1 MLGGGDGMTL
11 ATITP
16 LEVDVLGRY
25 IYGLCGILVDQSK
38 AYLLE
43 SRLGPL
49 LEEFQCHSYWELYT
63 RAQHDASQHISQRI
77 IDAISTK
84 ETSFFRDQTP
94 FDLLKFKLLPDYFDR
109 VRSTANG
116 TVPYLS
122 LWSAACSTGQ
132 EVYSIS
138 MTLKELPGDFGP
150 YRSTILGTDISDTA
164 LVQASYGCYN
174 KLEMARGLSPDRII
188 RYFQAV
194 GSQWRVKDELRSLVS
209 FRKLNLLESF
219 AALRTFDIIFCRN
232 VAIYFSQA
240 DRTQLFE
247 RLAKHLH
254 PAGALLIGATESLQ
268 GITTRYIRKVYHNT
282 VFYQLR

>member
-1 MLGGGDGMTL
+1 MTL

-16 LEVDVLGRY
+16 LEVDVLGHY

-49 LEEFQCHSYWELYT
+49 LEEFQCHSYCELYT
-63 RAQHDASQHISQRI
+63 RAQSDTSRHLPQRI
-77 IDAISTK
+77 IDAISTN

-94 FDLLKFKLLPDYFDR
+94 FDLLKCKLLTDYFDR
-109 VRSTANG
+109 VRGTANG
-116 TVPYLS
+116 TVPRLN

-132 EVYSIS
+132 EVYSIA
-138 MTLKELPGDFGP
+138 MTLKELPSDVGP

-164 LVQASYGCYN
+164 LAQASYGCYN
-174 KLEMARGLSPDRII
+174 KMEMARGLSPDRIT

-194 GSQWRVKDELRSLVS
+194 GSQWRVKDELRALGS

-219 AALRTFDIIFCRN
+219 AGLGTFDIIFCRN

-240 DRTQLFE
+240 DRTRLFE

-268 GITTRYIRKVYHNT
+268 GITIRYIRKVYRNT

>member
-1 MLGGGDGMTL
+1 
-11 ATITP
+11 
-16 LEVDVLGRY
+16 
-25 IYGLCGILVDQSK
+25 
-38 AYLLE
+38 
-43 SRLGPL
+43 
-49 LEEFQCHSYWELYT
+49 
-63 RAQHDASQHISQRI
+63 
-77 IDAISTK
+77 
-84 ETSFFRDQTP
+84 
-94 FDLLKFKLLPDYFDR
+94 
-109 VRSTANG
+109 
-116 TVPYLS
+116 
-122 LWSAACSTGQ
+122 
-132 EVYSIS
+132 
-138 MTLKELPGDFGP
+138 MTLKELPSDFGP

-174 KLEMARGLSPDRII
+174 KIEMARGLSPDRIT

>member
-1 MLGGGDGMTL
+1 MTL

-49 LEEFQCHSYWELYT
+49 LVEFQCHSYCELYA
-63 RAQHDASQHISQRI
+63 RAQSDTSRHISQRI

-94 FDLLKFKLLPDYFDR
+94 FDLLKVKLLPDYFDR
-109 VRSTANG
+109 VRGTANG
-116 TVPYLS
+116 IAPHLN
-122 LWSAACSTGQ
+122 LWSTACSTGQ
-132 EVYSIS
+132 EVYSLA
-138 MTLKELPGDFGP
+138 MTLKELPIDFGH
-150 YRSTILGTDISDTA
+150 YRITILGTDISDMA
-164 LVQASYGCYN
+164 LAQASYGFYN
-174 KLEMARGLSPDRII
+174 KVEMARGLSPDRIA

-194 GSQWRVKDELRSLVS
+194 SSRWRVKDELRALVS

-219 AALRTFDIIFCRN
+219 AGLGTFDIIFCRN
-232 VAIYFSQA
+232 VAIYFSRP
-240 DRTQLFE
+240 DRTRLFE
-247 RLAKHLH
+247 RLAKHLR

-268 GITTRYIRKVYHNT
+268 GITTRYIRQVYHNT
-282 VFYQLR
+282 AFYQLR

>member
-1 MLGGGDGMTL
+1 MTL

-49 LEEFQCHSYWELYT
+49 LTEFQCRSYCELYT
-63 RAQHDASQHISQRI
+63 RAQRDTSQHLPQRI
-77 IDAISTK
+77 IDAICTK

-94 FDLLKFKLLPDYFDR
+94 FDLLKCKLLPDYFDR
-109 VRSTANG
+109 IRSTANS
-116 TVPYLS
+116 TAPRLS
-122 LWSAACSTGQ
+122 FWSAACSTGQ
-132 EVYSIS
+132 EVYSIA
-138 MTLKELPGDFGP
+138 MTLKELPVDCGHC
-150 YRSTILGTDISDTA
+150 RVTILGTDISDTA
-164 LVQASYGCYN
+164 LAQASLGCYN
-174 KLEMARGLSPDRII
+174 KTAMARGLSPDRIA

-194 GSQWRVKDELRSLVS
+194 GSQWRVKDELRALVS

-219 AALRTFDIIFCRN
+219 AGLGTFDIIFCRN

-240 DRTQLFE
+240 ERTRLFE
-247 RLAKHLH
+247 RLAEHLH
-254 PAGALLIGATESLQ
+254 PAGTLLIGVTESLQ
-268 GITTRYIRKVYHNT
+268 GITTRYVRKIYHNT
-282 VFYQLR
+282 AFYQLR

>member
-1 MLGGGDGMTL
+1 MTL

-16 LEVDVLGRY
+16 LEVDVLGHY

-49 LEEFQCHSYWELYT
+49 LEEFQCHSYCELYT
-63 RAQHDASQHISQRI
+63 RAQSDTSRHIPQRI
-77 IDAISTK
+77 IDAISTN

-94 FDLLKFKLLPDYFDR
+94 FDLLKCKLLTDYFDR
-109 VRSTANG
+109 VRGTANG
-116 TVPYLS
+116 TVPRLN

-132 EVYSIS
+132 EVYSIA
-138 MTLKELPGDFGP
+138 MTLKELPSDVGP

-164 LVQASYGCYN
+164 LAQASYGCYN
-174 KLEMARGLSPDRII
+174 KMEMARGLSPDRIT

-194 GSQWRVKDELRSLVS
+194 GLQWRVKDELRALGS

-219 AALRTFDIIFCRN
+219 AGLGTFDIIFCRN

-268 GITTRYIRKVYHNT
+268 GITIRYIRKVYHNT

>member
-1 MLGGGDGMTL
+1 MTL

-49 LEEFQCHSYWELYT
+49 LEEFQCRNYCELYA
-63 RAQHDASQHISQRI
+63 RAQRDASRHIPQRI

-109 VRSTANG
+109 VRGTANG
-116 TVPYLS
+116 TVPRLS

-132 EVYSIS
+132 EVYSIA
-138 MTLKELPGDFGP
+138 MTLQELPSDFGP
-150 YRSTILGTDISDTA
+150 YRSTILGTDISATA
-164 LVQASYGCYN
+164 LAQASDGCYN
-174 KLEMARGLSPDRII
+174 KVEMARGLSPDRIT

-194 GSQWRVKDELRSLVS
+194 GSQCRVKDELRALVS

-240 DRTQLFE
+240 DRTRLFE
-247 RLAKHLH
+247 RLAQHLH
-254 PAGALLIGATESLQ
+254 PAGALLIGTTESLQ

>member
-1 MLGGGDGMTL
+1 MTL

-49 LEEFQCHSYWELYT
+49 LEEFQCRSYCELYT
-63 RAQHDASQHISQRI
+63 RAQRDASQHIPQRI

-94 FDLLKFKLLPDYFDR
+94 FDLLKYKLLPDYFDR
-109 VRSTANG
+109 VRG
-116 TVPYLS
+116 TTNSPVPHLS

-132 EVYSIS
+132 EVYSIA
-138 MTLKELPGDFGP
+138 MTLKELRSDVGP
-150 YRSTILGTDISDTA
+150 YRSTILGTDISATA
-164 LVQASYGCYN
+164 LAQASDGCYN
-174 KLEMARGLSPDRII
+174 KLEMARGLSPDRIT
-188 RYFQAV
+188 RYFQAE
-194 GSQWRVKDELRSLVS
+194 GSQWRVTDELRALVS

-240 DRTQLFE
+240 DRRQLFE

>member
-1 MLGGGDGMTL
+1 MTL

-49 LEEFQCHSYWELYT
+49 LEEFQCRNYCELYT
-63 RAQHDASQHISQRI
+63 RAQRDASRHIPQRI

-109 VRSTANG
+109 ARDTANG
-116 TVPYLS
+116 ALPRLS
-122 LWSAACSTGQ
+122 FWSAACSTGQ
-132 EVYSIS
+132 EVYSIA
-138 MTLKELPGDFGP
+138 MILKEFPIDFRQ
-150 YRSTILGTDISDTA
+150 YRITILGTDISDMA
-164 LVQASYGCYN
+164 LAQASYGFYN
-174 KLEMARGLSPDRII
+174 KVEMARGLSSDRIA

-194 GSQWRVKDELRSLVS
+194 GSRWRVKDDLRALVS

-219 AALRTFDIIFCRN
+219 AALGTFDIIFCRN
-232 VAIYFSQA
+232 VAIYFSQP
-240 DRTQLFE
+240 DRTRLFE

-268 GITTRYIRKVYHNT
+268 GITTRFIRKVYHNT
-282 VFYQLR
+282 AFYQLR

>member
-1 MLGGGDGMTL
+1 MTL
-11 ATITP
+11 ATLTP
-16 LEVDVLGRY
+16 LEIEVLGRY
-25 IYGLCGILVDQSK
+25 ISGLCGILLDQSK

-49 LEEFQCHSYWELYT
+49 LGEFQCHSYCELST
-63 RAQHDASQHISQRI
+63 RAQRDASQHIPQRI

-109 VRSTANG
+109 VRGTANG
-116 TVPYLS
+116 TVPHLS

-132 EVYSIS
+132 EVYSIA
-138 MTLKELPGDFGP
+138 MMLKELLSDFGH
-150 YRSTILGTDISDTA
+150 YRLPILGTDISGTA
-164 LVQASYGCYN
+164 LAQASYGCYN
-174 KLEMARGLSPDRII
+174 KIEMARGLSPDRIT

-194 GSQWRVKDELRSLVS
+194 GSQWRVKDELRALVS

-219 AALRTFDIIFCRN
+219 AALGTFDLIFCRN
-232 VAIYFSQA
+232 VAIYFSQV
-240 DRTQLFE
+240 DRTRLFA
-247 RLAKHLH
+247 RLAQHLQ
-254 PAGALLIGATESLQ
+254 PAGALLIGATASLQ

>member
-1 MLGGGDGMTL
+1 MRL

-25 IYGLCGILVDQSK
+25 IYGLCGIRVDQSK

-49 LEEFQCHSYWELYT
+49 LEEFQCHSYCELYT
-63 RAQHDASQHISQRI
+63 RAQSDVSRHIPQRI

-94 FDLLKFKLLPDYFDR
+94 FDLLKCKLLPDYFDR
-109 VRSTANG
+109 VRGMATG
-116 TVPYLS
+116 TVPHLS

-132 EVYSIS
+132 EAYSIA
-138 MTLKELPGDFGP
+138 MTLKELPSDFGP

-164 LVQASYGCYN
+164 LAQASSGCYN
-174 KLEMARGLSPDRII
+174 KVEMARGLSPDRIA

-194 GSQWRVKDELRSLVS
+194 GSRWRVTDGLRALAC

-219 AALRTFDIIFCRN
+219 VGLGTFDIIFCRN

-240 DRTQLFE
+240 DRARLFE

-268 GITTRYIRKVYHNT
+268 GITIRYVRQVYHNT

>member
-1 MLGGGDGMTL
+1 MTRT
-11 ATITP
+11 TITP

-49 LEEFQCHSYWELYT
+49 LEELQCRSYCELYT
-63 RAQHDASQHISQRI
+63 RAQSDASRHIPQRI

-84 ETSFFRDQTP
+84 ETSFFRDHAP
-94 FDLLKFKLLPDYFDR
+94 FDLLKLKLLPDYFDR
-109 VRSTANG
+109 VRGTANG
-116 TVPYLS
+116 TAPRLS

-132 EVYSIS
+132 EVYSIA
-138 MTLKELPGDFGP
+138 MTLNELPIDLGH

-164 LVQASYGCYN
+164 LAQASYGCYN
-174 KLEMARGLSPDRII
+174 KVEMARGLSPDKIT
-188 RYFQAV
+188 RYFQAA
-194 GSQWRVKDELRSLVS
+194 GSQWRVKDELRALVS

-219 AALRTFDIIFCRN
+219 AGLGTFDIIFCRN
-232 VAIYFSQA
+232 VAIYFSQP
-240 DRTQLFE
+240 DRTRLFE
-247 RLAKHLH
+247 RLAEHLH

-268 GITTRYIRKVYHNT
+268 GITTRYRRMVYHNT
-282 VFYQLR
+282 TFYQLR